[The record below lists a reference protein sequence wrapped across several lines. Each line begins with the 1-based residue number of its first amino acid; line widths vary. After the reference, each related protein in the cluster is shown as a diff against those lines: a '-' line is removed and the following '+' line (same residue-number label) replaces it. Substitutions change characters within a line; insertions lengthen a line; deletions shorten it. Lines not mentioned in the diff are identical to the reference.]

1 MARGEKS
8 VRPPGPRGRLLTGN
22 TRAYEADRIG
32 FLRRCHR
39 EYGDVF
45 SYDEQ
50 TVFVIDPELAHEALA
65 RTGHGFVTELAP
77 FDQRR
82 DVGQAAE
89 RATSWMTARRAAWP
103 GLNRSAAAASDH
115 RTVELLD
122 AVLAGTAGR
131 EVDVL
136 TTMRAFTARSI
147 AEYCFGTDSA
157 GVPDLLH
164 ETIRATQPFTDSSY
178 EFPGWLPLPRHRRF
192 FRTVRR
198 LTDAQHGIVRRR
210 RAPDAHAPGA
220 CAPHGDLLGF
230 LLDADPVLADDAMV
244 SMLHGILMGGHGVP
258 AAGLTSLVR
267 ELARRP
273 RLVGDLRDE
282 ANGAAG
288 GSAGGSAEGRAGGPA
303 GGDAPPSA
311 ARLPL
316 AEAVVRETLRL
327 YPPAWLMTRTA
338 STATTLG
345 DWSLDPGDDVLL
357 NPYLIHRDPRWW
369 ERPDEFDPTRWLDG
383 RSAPGPAYLPFGAGP
398 RVCLGSALT
407 LRQLTLVTSRLA
419 QRFTVT
425 SPNASSVDLE
435 FVGRLAPA
443 GLRACFPPAR
453 H

>member
-1 MARGEKS
+1 MARGEKP
-8 VRPPGPRGRLLTGN
+8 VRPPGPRGHRLTGN

-50 TVFVIDPELAHEALA
+50 TVFVIDPELTHEALA

-82 DVGQAAE
+82 DLDQAAE
-89 RATSWMTARRAAWP
+89 RATSWMAARRATWP

-122 AVLAGTAGR
+122 AVLSGTAGR

-147 AEYCFGTDSA
+147 AEYCFGTDST

-164 ETIRATQPFTDSSY
+164 ETIRATQAFTESSY

-198 LTDAQHGIVRRR
+198 LTEAQTGIVRRR
-210 RAPDAHAPGA
+210 RAPGA
-220 CAPHGDLLGF
+220 CASHSDLLGL
-230 LLDADPVLADDAMV
+230 LLDADPVLADDTMV
-244 SMLHGILMGGHGVP
+244 RILHGILMGGHGVP

-282 ANGAAG
+282 ANGTAG
-288 GSAGGSAEGRAGGPA
+288 GSAGG
-303 GGDAPPSA
+303 DAPLSA
-311 ARLPL
+311 DRLPL

-338 STATTLG
+338 SAATTLG

-357 NPYLIHRDPRWW
+357 NAYLIHRDPRWW
-369 ERPDEFDPTRWLDG
+369 ERPDEFDPARWLDG

-407 LRQLTLVTSRLA
+407 LRQLTLVTARLA

-425 SPNASSVDLE
+425 SPNATSVDLE

-443 GLRACFPPAR
+443 GLRASFPPVR